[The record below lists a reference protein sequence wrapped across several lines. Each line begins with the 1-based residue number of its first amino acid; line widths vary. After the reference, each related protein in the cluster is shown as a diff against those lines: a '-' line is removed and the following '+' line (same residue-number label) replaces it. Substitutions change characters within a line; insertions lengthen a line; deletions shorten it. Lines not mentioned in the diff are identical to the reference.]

1 MGWMSAEATAA
12 RHGSLHPSDDG
23 GRGDGD
29 DGGIVEVGR
38 FVVDRRVAG
47 PGRSLLAKSPPTCTA
62 DRAGPVQPV
71 LTGVD
76 GAGLRPATGRVARQR
91 PGDGVRRAAN
101 RRLQDRR
108 WTRIRSGPAPAFLR
122 NSDLLRRFPL
132 CRAY

>member
-1 MGWMSAEATAA
+1 MSAEATAA

-62 DRAGPVQPV
+62 DRAGPV
-71 LTGVD
+71 
-76 GAGLRPATGRVARQR
+76 R
-91 PGDGVRRAAN
+91 PGPARPGPARHSCA
-101 RRLQDRR
+101 
-108 WTRIRSGPAPAFLR
+108 TRICCDVSHYAGPIESR
-122 NSDLLRRFPL
+122 
-132 CRAY
+132 